1 MKIAAT
7 LETVFDIL
15 SNGQRQ
21 QKKGASRSRSVAWVR
36 SANLQLR
43 DNVWTTKTH
52 RWWLLCSFPLENS
65 CMQRLGF
72 VLPTR
77 NLRLCVSFLLH
88 AYVGLVVCS
97 LFSQLRLKPLC
108 QFPIYKPEDGAILS

>member
-1 MKIAAT
+1 
-7 LETVFDIL
+7 
-15 SNGQRQ
+15 
-21 QKKGASRSRSVAWVR
+21 
-36 SANLQLR
+36 
-43 DNVWTTKTH
+43 
-52 RWWLLCSFPLENS
+52 
-65 CMQRLGF
+65 MQRLGF